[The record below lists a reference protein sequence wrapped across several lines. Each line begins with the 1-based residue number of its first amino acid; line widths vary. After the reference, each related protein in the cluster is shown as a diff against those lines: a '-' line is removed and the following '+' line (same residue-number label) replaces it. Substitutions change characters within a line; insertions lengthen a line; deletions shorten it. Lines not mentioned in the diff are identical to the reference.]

1 MIGHDVAEQAFVEAW
16 SGGRLHHAW
25 LLAGPQGMGKAAF
38 AARAARFLVTHGR
51 GGEGQT
57 VPLDDSGD
65 AAAERLVAAG
75 NHPEIL
81 TLERLVKDKGQ
92 DLARHITN
100 DPARGMIRRSHL
112 SPSLCPWP
120 VTPLDAA
127 HDSEPPG

>member
-1 MIGHDVAEQAFVEAW
+1 
-16 SGGRLHHAW
+16 
-25 LLAGPQGMGKAAF
+25 MGKAAF

-81 TLERLVKDKGQ
+81 TLERLVKDKGK
-92 DLARHITN
+92 DLARNITI
-100 DPARGMIRRSHL
+100 DQVRGMIRRLHL
-112 SPSLCPWP
+112 SLSLGDWRVILVDAVDDLAPDGAHGLP
-120 VTPLDAA
+120 KTPQ
-127 HDSEPPG
+127 EPPAPRPADRRVRKE

>member
-1 MIGHDVAEQAFVEAW
+1 
-16 SGGRLHHAW
+16 
-25 LLAGPQGMGKAAF
+25 MGKAAF

-81 TLERLVKDKGQ
+81 TLERLVKDKGK
-92 DLARHITN
+92 DLARNITI
-100 DPARGMIRRSHL
+100 DPVRGMIRRLHVSL
-112 SPSLCPWP
+112 SLGDWR
-120 VTPLDAA
+120 VIVVDAVDDLENDGA
-127 HDSEPPG
+127 NALLRRSAEHTSDTQAILSI

>member
-1 MIGHDVAEQAFVEAW
+1 MIRRPPRSTCTDTLFPFTTLFRSFVEAW
-16 SGGRLHHAW
+16 AGGRLHHAW

-81 TLERLVKDKGQ
+81 TLERLVKGKGKELERNNTIDQ
-92 DLARHITN
+92 V
-100 DPARGMIRRSHL
+100 RGQIRR
-112 SPSLCPWP
+112 
-120 VTPLDAA
+120 
-127 HDSEPPG
+127 